1 MDSKKISLDDA
12 LEFILNGDD
21 SDLESLSE
29 NSGTQDFDAPAVV
42 ADDLENTLFCEALQ
56 PEKEM
61 NDDESASDEEPPPP
75 IK

>member
-1 MDSKKISLDDA
+1 MA

-21 SDLESLSE
+21 SELECLSE
-29 NSGTQDFDAPAVV
+29 NSDAEDFDAPAVV